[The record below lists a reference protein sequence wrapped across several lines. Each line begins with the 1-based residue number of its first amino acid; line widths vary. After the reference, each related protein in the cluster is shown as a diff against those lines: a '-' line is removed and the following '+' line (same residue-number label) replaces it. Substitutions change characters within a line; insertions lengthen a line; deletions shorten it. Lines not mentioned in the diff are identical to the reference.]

1 MFNDCEQQFFN
12 PRVLYQEPNKG
23 IDMTLLGLL
32 GDSSYAVDQFLTK
45 QIKRHLFAE
54 NPPDGL
60 GNDLFSLNVQRGRD
74 HGLPGQICYH
84 DTIKLYGHE
93 HRVNNKVNVDL

>member
-1 MFNDCEQQFFN
+1 
-12 PRVLYQEPNKG
+12 
-23 IDMTLLGLL
+23 MTLLGLL
-32 GDSSYAVDQFLTK
+32 GDSSHAVDQFLTK
-45 QIKRHLFAE
+45 QVTSHLFAQ

-93 HRVNNKVNVDL
+93 HRVNNQVNFDL